1 MNRITL
7 KRGGGVLLICVA
19 ALSSFAHGEAPNWN
33 DAAIQWQDYT
43 HGRELAHASGK
54 PALVVFYADWCPT
67 CHAYRQIFEDAA
79 VVEVSKAFV
88 MIRVNADEAPQLN
101 QRFAFDGFYLPRV
114 FVLGRQGEVSH
125 HLYPRDKPFRYFI
138 GAGRPDR
145 LVALMRGIGQEISEE
160 DALSGR

>member
-7 KRGGGVLLICVA
+7 KRRGGVLLLCLA
-19 ALSSFAHGEAPNWN
+19 ALSSFAHSEAPNWN
-33 DAAIQWQDYT
+33 DEAIPWQDYAR
-43 HGRELAHASGK
+43 GRELAHASGK

-67 CHAYRQIFEDAA
+67 CHAYRQIFEDAT

-114 FVLGRQGEVSH
+114 FVLGPQGEVSH
-125 HLYPRDKPFRYFI
+125 HLYPDDKPFRYFI
-138 GAGRPDR
+138 GATRPDQ
-145 LVALMRGIGQEISEE
+145 LVALMRGIGKEISEE
-160 DALSGR
+160 DALSAR